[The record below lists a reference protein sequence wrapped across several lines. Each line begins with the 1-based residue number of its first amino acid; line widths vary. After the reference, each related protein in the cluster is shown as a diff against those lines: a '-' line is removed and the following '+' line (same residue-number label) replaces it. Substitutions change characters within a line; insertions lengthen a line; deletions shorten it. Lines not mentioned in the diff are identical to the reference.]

1 MLASRGETGYRCVMT
16 LESIK
21 EAIEHLPVAD
31 QTALAEWLSERDW
44 AAWDAQI
51 ERDFSP
57 GGRGMGLL
65 ADLKSEIADGNSRAI
80 EENCS
85 ERKSRRG

>member
-21 EAIEHLPVAD
+21 EAIEHLPAAD

-44 AAWDAQI
+44 AAWDAQ
-51 ERDFSP
+51 
-57 GGRGMGLL
+57 L
-65 ADLKSEIADGNSRAI
+65 
-80 EENCS
+80 
-85 ERKSRRG
+85 